1 MREKPRNF
9 SSGLCFEKHNHFL
22 LLLKKMTRSHSSHRS
37 FLTVHQE
44 HITEEAAVQ
53 KHCEDA
59 LPMLKKQE
67 VSISG
72 GWSNR
77 VEFDVVVQF
86 LQPAHE
92 AFLRVVTISL
102 IKVIAQLFIT
112 LVLAQSSYPICAIL
126 LNLFQNKQD
135 RQVRFPVRQCVF
147 PFSLSLNTL

>member
-1 MREKPRNF
+1 
-9 SSGLCFEKHNHFL
+9 
-22 LLLKKMTRSHSSHRS
+22 
-37 FLTVHQE
+37 
-44 HITEEAAVQ
+44 
-53 KHCEDA
+53 
-59 LPMLKKQE
+59 MLKKQE

-77 VEFDVVVQF
+77 VGFDVVAQF

-102 IKVIAQLFIT
+102 IKVIAPQLFIT
-112 LVLAQSSYPICAIL
+112 LVLAQSSYLICAIL

-147 PFSLSLNTL
+147 PFYLSLNTL

>member
-1 MREKPRNF
+1 MNSHNLSEELDDARETAQF
-9 SSGLCFEKHNHFL
+9 QCGSCFEKHHHFL
-22 LLLKKMTRSHSSHRS
+22 LLMKKMIRSHSSHRS

-77 VEFDVVVQF
+77 VEFYVVAQF
-86 LQPAHE
+86 LQPVHE
-92 AFLRVVTISL
+92 AFLPVVTI
-102 IKVIAQLFIT
+102 
-112 LVLAQSSYPICAIL
+112 
-126 LNLFQNKQD
+126 
-135 RQVRFPVRQCVF
+135 
-147 PFSLSLNTL
+147 